1 MKRRFRRCLGASLL
15 LLSATP
21 PAVSVEPDDREN
33 SAQAPSRP
41 ADMPLS
47 LLPEPPP
54 LELPAP
60 RPASLEAIDAILA
73 RIVSAEPAVR
83 EHAVG
88 ELLEVRPDWA
98 AGLSRRLDR
107 LAERADRP
115 AMRSLLERLRSRNK
129 KQGSSDDNDEGGG
142 DYLELALGSPD
153 PASAVWRDLVQLLS
167 ISHMLRN
174 VGSADAVREIIRVYV
189 RFGEFTRVH
198 VQRELALLGDRQ
210 VAGLLEA
217 ERHQAPKIASWARK
231 RLDLLGKAIAHEAV
245 RTKDQ
250 AALAD
255 ILVALGRSRDPD
267 AGRVLV
273 SFASTEKSQVR
284 TAARQGLALLGEV
297 GAWQLRDAYQ
307 DTTGKQAPRDWTWKR
322 TAREL
327 FTEFDRLRSS
337 KVFELYEVARQA
349 EGKGD
354 LDAMSHG
361 YDQVLALSPLFEQR
375 EAMAEGYAKFA
386 EVKKDQSPEL
396 AISALRRIERI
407 AKTDVERRKAESLRH
422 VLEARM
428 LAQQGIVDRGLLDK
442 ATALDPESAD
452 ARDALDASARPAQRT
467 VAHVRYLLAAG
478 VAALSLA
485 GGGYIAWMTWR
496 RRRSAPGDG
505 RFTE

>member
-142 DYLELALGSPD
+142 DYLELALASPD

-354 LDAMSHG
+354 LDAMSRG